1 MSMKKYVIG
10 VFLTLFFL
18 SANGQA
24 YQSLNIAP
32 LEYNTYNSHEGI
44 EVVSITPQSDGMYLV
59 NFYNNNY
66 NDPYDGSSYQTS
78 YNFTW
83 YLSYKGKRV
92 SDYFDTTI
100 RCRKSG
106 EKTVYA
112 WPGDVPKG
120 YEKYVTVQFGRE
132 QKQIVK
138 DRRDDY

>member
-1 MSMKKYVIG
+1 
-10 VFLTLFFL
+10 
-18 SANGQA
+18 
-24 YQSLNIAP
+24 
-32 LEYNTYNSHEGI
+32 
-44 EVVSITPQSDGMYLV
+44 
-59 NFYNNNY
+59 
-66 NDPYDGSSYQTS
+66 
-78 YNFTW
+78 
-83 YLSYKGKRV
+83 V

-120 YEKYVTVQFGRE
+120 YEKYITVQFGRE